1 MPTPTTPRRHHQGGS
16 KSTPGKSKPIDIG
29 LPLGDYDTNSV
40 RAKIRLW
47 QQQGGGVITVN
58 DPAAKADDEATE
70 NLPLQSKA
78 DKESQLQKTPTRSK
92 ADNRI
97 PNGAN
102 GEKNGTRKRSYST
115 PKKRVVSDEHWRK
128 VRNPPTTPKQTKAPT
143 PKRITVY
150 KINEFE
156 KSSSSVA
163 DRKDDARALLTPSRL
178 AKDGIKLHP
187 SPSTRRSP
195 ANTPA
200 RRPSK
205 RPNVGRTHQEKHAS
219 RRSSSPKSST
229 SADSDK
235 QSLASE
241 VEGLRRATPPP
252 KDDDDWAASEANFT
266 ELSRRRRRGY
276 DRPNAF
282 KKPRGIINQVLG
294 ESKKVFAP
302 PPPPPQPISPANREA
317 KIEAWLSNTPDPFV
331 DSDGGDVSV
340 VDMPAPLKT
349 RRRSKENSPRELFE
363 SESSDKGRDH
373 TEISRERSRRKKS
386 SEYHKESTSDTSGR
400 RSRSTSPKPGAELM
414 DSKPESPDSSPLTY
428 TANSTPNRKVT
439 KVKDLTSPTKF
450 PRDNYQRVRREESS
464 DRPALPLRVRKPFP
478 STGARLSTIASEETL
493 SSARDEHSTV
503 DNMVD
508 KADIPSVI
516 GPSTENGAED
526 STNAEEE
533 SNLQEEERDKFDSDV
548 PSASTTGLQRRLT
561 KHSDLMSVLS
571 NPKSSRRSV
580 RSTRSVRSNRT
591 RLETAT
597 LEDIMKELNADEA
610 KYMRELRTLVGGVIP
625 VLLTCVLSRSDSA
638 VAAGLFRPS
647 LDPTDDINFT
657 RPIVDMGVVL
667 ERLKNMHKR
676 IPLEDSDALLSWALG
691 AQRVYRDYLKAWRM
705 GFQDVVVNLAP
716 PEEGD
721 SPNAET
727 QSLDQGLERDEN
739 GDVVNSNGEKVDVA
753 YLLKRPLV
761 RLKYLSKTFKGI
773 NHVAPSPKAEEVAG
787 IYRELVELARRRSHE
802 ERARLEDE
810 SANAIDSTRARNPE
824 TLGVLTG
831 VTIDKSRRVL
841 ARDFFNLSLH
851 HSSGQRI
858 DCRAELL
865 LRDNAPG
872 AGEGGDLLV
881 CEIDDRDRWLLF
893 PPVEKNCVSSR
904 KGDSRGEIVVMI
916 RGQLSD
922 DRQWQELLCLTIED
936 EEIAL
941 EWVEM
946 LGSDPVPPAISRTQS
961 FLAKEKESRRRST
974 EEEGGKPTTSTPK
987 KTLRLPSPSDINVPI
1002 GEQASVISRLGK
1014 SSVADSSG
1022 PSTIFSSADGAAS
1035 VSSLSALTEYSPRA
1049 GESSP
1054 TPSVDA
1060 RASLPSAKELA
1071 EKSTPENKTPP
1082 TLRRAKAQRIK
1093 PAGKS
1098 PQSGSPKKS
1107 SPTPERQGLLPA
1119 TTSPSNSRAKDNTKA
1134 VSDVS
1139 TNSPSPRSSREATP
1153 DESPRAPRHQRV
1165 SSVPSTEMPTIKR
1178 LRPISRSSQ
1187 EASPS
1192 VFSDDEED
1200 WPDIKTPSS
1209 RQGRSKESGSDVP
1222 PTPPPHRTPSSAQ
1235 LKTAPV
1241 LTPTAM
1247 RQRRR
1252 TSSPLKHEYE
1262 PSTASETSSESET
1275 STVRHYSMD
1284 YSTSDSPSD
1293 SSSSYTSDEDDLSED
1308 EVPMPIAS
1316 PSKHPKRESPTA
1328 HTPAENG
1335 TLSPPNSASLG
1346 PHPRVPS
1353 QPAKSTKAIASL
1365 FYWGENGQW
1374 ESMCPD
1380 ECTIVV
1386 SPGLIEAYEIT
1397 GKQSQSDQAEADA
1410 NSCDNENQ
1418 KPKERPIIALELTPL
1433 VPIRRGTAIDIS
1445 VRSPPL
1451 ERSKIRKSNNV
1462 LFRTRN
1468 VEECEVLYGLINH
1481 ARINNPTYIALQNS
1495 RDPYSGQPESLTR
1508 YNSTSSEKRT
1518 SWFGFP
1524 RRKNSYRAAKHAPS
1538 VGLASE
1544 SSVGTMSTA
1553 FSALKRFGAGNRLF
1567 NIARSTITSR
1577 TGSRD
1582 GSQHDSGS
1590 LGMGGSKLASMAEA
1604 IRNSGGIGLSNAKIR
1619 LYVRESTTKWRD
1631 LGPARLTIM
1640 PATPR
1645 SLSRPGTAE
1654 NNTDEV
1660 SAAAA
1665 TAADGTNPPPPIG
1678 GSTSP
1683 RRPILPQEKRIIIR
1697 GKTAGETLLDVCLGE
1712 SSFERVARTGIAVSV
1727 WEEHEG
1733 GNIAEKGGVT
1743 GGAFRV
1749 YMIQMKSE
1757 AEAAYTFSL
1766 VGKLRY

>member
-1 MPTPTTPRRHHQGGS
+1 MPTPTTPRRHPADLGGS
-16 KSTPGKSKPIDIG
+16 KSTPAKSKPIDIG

-70 NLPLQSKA
+70 NLPVRSKA
-78 DKESQLQKTPTRSK
+78 DKEPQPPKTPTRSRVE
-92 ADNRI
+92 NRI
-97 PNGAN
+97 TNNANGAN
-102 GEKNGTRKRSYST
+102 GDKNGTRKRSYST

-128 VRNPPTTPKQTKAPT
+128 VRNPPTTPKQTKVPT

-163 DRKDDARALLTPSRL
+163 EKKDDARTLLTPSRL
-178 AKDGIKLHP
+178 AKEGIKLHA
-187 SPSTRRSP
+187 SPSTRRTA

-205 RPNVGRTHQEKHAS
+205 RPNVDRNQQEKHSS
-219 RRSSSPKSST
+219 RRSPSSKT
-229 SADSDK
+229 SASTESDK
-235 QSLASE
+235 KSLASE

-266 ELSRRRRRGY
+266 ELSRLRRRGY
-276 DRPNAF
+276 DRGNTF
-282 KKPRGIINQVLG
+282 KKSKGIISQVLG
-294 ESKKVFAP
+294 ESKKVLAP

-317 KIEAWLSNTPDPFV
+317 KIQAWLSSTPDPFV
-331 DSDGGDVSV
+331 DNDDGDVSA

-349 RRRSKENSPRELFE
+349 RRRSKEFSSRELSTQESFE
-363 SESSDKGRDH
+363 KRRESS
-373 TEISRERSRRKKS
+373 EISRDRSRRKKS
-386 SEYHKESTSDTSGR
+386 AEYHKSQSTEETGD
-400 RSRSTSPKPGAELM
+400 RSRSRSKSPQPDATSIDCAE
-414 DSKPESPDSSPLTY
+414 PSSLTSV
-428 TANSTPNRKVT
+428 AENTPNRKST
-439 KVKDLTSPTKF
+439 EEKDSASPTKSL
-450 PRDNYQRVRREESS
+450 RDSRQWARQGESS
-464 DRPALPLRVRKPFP
+464 DGPVLPLRVRKPFP
-478 STGARLSTIASEETL
+478 STGVRLSTIASEETL

-503 DNMVD
+503 D
-508 KADIPSVI
+508 KADVPSVA
-516 GPSTENGAED
+516 GPPTEVGIENP
-526 STNAEEE
+526 TNAEEE
-533 SNLQEEERDKFDSDV
+533 SKLEEEEKDQFDTDA
-548 PSASTTGLQRRLT
+548 PSAISTGLQRRLT

-580 RSTRSVRSNRT
+580 RSTRSVRSNRV

-597 LEDIMKELNADEA
+597 LEDLMKELNADET

-716 PEEGD
+716 PEEAD
-721 SPNAET
+721 SANAET

-739 GDVVNSNGEKVDVA
+739 GDVINSNGEKVDVA

-773 NHVAPSPKAEEVAG
+773 NHVAPSPKAEEVTG

-831 VTIDKSRRVL
+831 VTIDKTRRVL

-872 AGEGGDLLV
+872 AGEGGDLLI
-881 CEIDDRDRWLLF
+881 CEIDNRDRWLLF
-893 PPVEKNCVSSR
+893 PPVEKECVSSR
-904 KGDSRGEIVVMI
+904 KGDAKGEIVVMI
-916 RGQLSD
+916 RGQSSD

-941 EWVEM
+941 EWVQM
-946 LGSDPVPPAISRTQS
+946 LGSDPIPPAISRTQS
-961 FLAKEKESRRRST
+961 FLAKEKASRRRSI
-974 EEEGGKPTTSTPK
+974 EEENGRQTTSTPK

-1014 SSVADSSG
+1014 SSVTDSSA

-1035 VSSLSALTEYSPRA
+1035 ASSLSAVTEYDSRVR
-1049 GESSP
+1049 ESSP
-1054 TPSVDA
+1054 ASSVDA

-1071 EKSTPENKTPP
+1071 DKSTPEKTPP

-1093 PAGKS
+1093 PARKS
-1098 PQSGSPKKS
+1098 SPSGSPKKS
-1107 SPTPERQGLLPA
+1107 TMTPERQTLPA
-1119 TTSPSNSRAKDNTKA
+1119 STPPSNSRTKA
-1134 VSDVS
+1134 GSDMS
-1139 TNSPSPRSSREATP
+1139 TKSPSPQSSREVTP
-1153 DESPRAPRHQRV
+1153 DEVPRTPRHQRV

-1178 LRPISRSSQ
+1178 LRPSSRSSK
-1187 EASPS
+1187 EATPPP
-1192 VFSDDEED
+1192 FSDDEED

-1209 RQGRSKESGSDVP
+1209 SQSRSQERDSNGP
-1222 PTPPPHRTPSSAQ
+1222 PAPPPHRTPSSAQ
-1235 LKTAPV
+1235 QKTVPV

-1262 PSTASETSSESET
+1262 PSTASETCSESET

-1284 YSTSDSPSD
+1284 YSSSDTSSD
-1293 SSSSYTSDEDDLSED
+1293 SSSSYTSDEDDLSDD
-1308 EVPMPIAS
+1308 EVPTPVATPSKRPERAS
-1316 PSKHPKRESPTA
+1316 PTTPPTSE
-1328 HTPAENG
+1328 HSTP
-1335 TLSPPNSASLG
+1335 SPPNSASQG
-1346 PHPRVPS
+1346 PHPRVVS

-1365 FYWGENGQW
+1365 FYWAENGQW

-1397 GKQSQSDQAEADA
+1397 NKHSQSDQANAGEA
-1410 NSCDNENQ
+1410 NNCDDDNQ

-1451 ERSKIRKSNNV
+1451 ERSKIRKSNNI
-1462 LFRTRN
+1462 LFRARS

-1495 RDPYSGQPESLTR
+1495 RDPYSGQPESLRR

-1590 LGMGGSKLASMAEA
+1590 IGIGGSKLASMAEA
-1604 IRNSGGIGLSNAKIR
+1604 VRNSGGIGLSNAKIR

-1640 PATPR
+1640 PATPK
-1645 SLSRPGTAE
+1645 SSRPGTAE
-1654 NNTDEV
+1654 NNNNTTDEV
-1660 SAAAA
+1660 TAAAA

-1683 RRPILPQEKRIIIR
+1683 RRPVLSQEKRIIIR

-1743 GGAFRV
+1743 GGQFRV